1 MTIIPEYKRKPKEKP
16 KTKKDTTRTIL
27 GVSALVASI
36 LLSMGYLL
44 IAYTIMALAGLGIE
58 SLINNLGAMAPLSLY
73 LIYIAPFIQ
82 AALLVILALT
92 ILYAGIRG
100 LTGSPG
106 STIRSGAIA
115 WGLLLTVYL
124 LTVLLGYLGLPQ
136 DMKDQYQLPLS
147 TTITALLATVIF
159 TAGAVLVKARTSFTR
174 YFSGAI
180 LLLIAVVM
188 LIMSATPTGGGVTS
202 ALQEAVKP
210 PAQLQDVR
218 NLGRLN
224 EMVLLLDPYVLI
236 GLVFGAIA
244 VVIAPFLGVRNLW
257 ISAIMAAM
265 GSIFA
270 LSILLY
276 YSAVLVNPLWT
287 AWNKVSHAELSGVAH
302 PLIIKSVI
310 LSYLAAALLYT
321 IGALVGLIS
330 AVIALSYYIQRGEK
344 LFQEETGQGQGS
356 KEPAS
361 KQDTMPEGSE
371 QSNSTEAGSES
382 NHRE

>member
-27 GVSALVASI
+27 GVSVLVASI

-302 PLIIKSVI
+302 PLIIKSII

-344 LFQEETGQGQGS
+344 LFQEEAEQERDS

-361 KQDTMPEGSE
+361 KQGTTPEGSE

-382 NHRE
+382 NHSE

>member
-361 KQDTMPEGSE
+361 KQSTMPEGSE

>member
-1 MTIIPEYKRKPKEKP
+1 MTIIPEYKREPKGKPQA
-16 KTKKDTTRTIL
+16 KKSMIRTLL
-27 GVSALVASI
+27 GVSALIASI
-36 LLSMGYLL
+36 FLSIGYLL
-44 IAYTIMALAGLGIE
+44 IAYTVMALAGLGIE
-58 SLINNLGAMAPLSLY
+58 SLINNLGAAAPLSLY
-73 LIYIAPFIQ
+73 LLYIAPFIQ
-82 AALLVILALT
+82 AALLAILALT

-115 WGLLLTVYL
+115 WGLLLTAYL

-136 DMKDQYQLPLS
+136 DLKEQYQIPLS
-147 TTITALLATVIF
+147 TTITALLAAIIF
-159 TAGAVLVKARTSFTR
+159 TAGAVLVKARTSFAR

-188 LIMSATPTGGGVTS
+188 LIMSATPTSGGVTS
-202 ALQEAVKP
+202 ALQGAVKP

-218 NLGRLN
+218 DLGRLN
-224 EMVLLLDPYVLI
+224 EMVLFMDPYVLI

-265 GSIFA
+265 GSMFA

-287 AWNKVSHAELSGVAH
+287 AWSKVSHAELSGIAH

-321 IGALVGLIS
+321 IGALIGLVS

-344 LFQEETGQGQGS
+344 LFQEEAEQERDS

-361 KQDTMPEGSE
+361 RQGTTPEDSE
-371 QSNSTEAGSES
+371 QSNSTETESES